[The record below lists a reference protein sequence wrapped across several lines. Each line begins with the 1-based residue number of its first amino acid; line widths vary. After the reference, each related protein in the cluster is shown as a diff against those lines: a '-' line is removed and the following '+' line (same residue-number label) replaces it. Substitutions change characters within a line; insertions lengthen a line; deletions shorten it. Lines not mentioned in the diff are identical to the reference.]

1 MLPPAAAPM
10 VDVVAGERMGR
21 KTAAFFMSLGNCGS
35 GHQKRQAGN
44 GKQSGDRFASH
55 RMSPENNYQ

>member
-10 VDVVAGERMGR
+10 VDVV
-21 KTAAFFMSLGNCGS
+21 AFFMSLGNCGS